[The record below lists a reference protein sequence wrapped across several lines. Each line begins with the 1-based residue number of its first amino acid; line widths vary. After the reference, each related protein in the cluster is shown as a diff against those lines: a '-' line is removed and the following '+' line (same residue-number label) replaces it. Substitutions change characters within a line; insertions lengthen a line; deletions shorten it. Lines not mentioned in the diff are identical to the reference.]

1 MADQETWA
9 QRVSEWKSSGL
20 TSIAYCRGK
29 PFTAGGLR
37 HWAHRLGRSRRQGTG
52 SVRVARVLRVSELRS
67 SSSKRE
73 PWPTGVALAEALV
86 VEIGA
91 ARVAVRPGFDRAA
104 LAAVLEVLAAAPG
117 STR

>member
-20 TSIAYCRGK
+20 TSTAYCRGK

-67 SSSKRE
+67 SSKRE
-73 PWPTGVALAEALV
+73 PSPTGVALTEALV

-104 LAAVLEVLAAAPG
+104 LAAALEVLAAAPG